1 MLHKILSTA
10 LLAIVCT
17 NLQAYDS
24 KIAIAK
30 ETTLAQKTATKPAKP
45 ALAKK
50 SEQFKNYKPFTAKVL
65 GEGVRLRLNA
75 DVEAPI
81 LSELSK
87 NELLIVKG
95 EKESF
100 YAVEAPSDMK
110 VYIFRSFVLD
120 NIVEGNRVN
129 VRLQPDLTSPV
140 VGYLSTGDRVDGEIS
155 KKNHKWLEF
164 SAPNNIHFFV
174 AKEYLE
180 KAGGPELK
188 ALHDEKLANLKGLVK
203 SANLLAQA
211 EMLKSFKEID
221 FTKVTTTFTEIL
233 NDYSEFAKEIA
244 PVKSTLAKLQ
254 EDFLQKKLAYLESK
268 AMALGKSIA
277 LGGDSGASI
286 IGGQTALTPTDRM
299 KLWSAVEE
307 SLFVNWSA
315 AHFNKTMAD
324 YYEQQKNTSVKISG
338 IVEAYHDSVCNKP
351 GNYIIR
357 GDKDLPRAYVYSTMV
372 DLHSLEGQYVTL
384 IVAPR
389 PNNNFAFPAYFAM
402 EVE

>member
-1 MLHKILSTA
+1 MLHKILSVA
-10 LLAIVCT
+10 LLATAST
-17 NLQAYDS
+17 NLLAYDS

-30 ETTLAQKTATKPAKP
+30 ETTLAQKPSVKAAKP
-45 ALAKK
+45 VSAKK

-75 DVEAPI
+75 DIDSPI

-87 NELLIVKG
+87 HELLIVKG

-100 YAVEAPSDMK
+100 YAVEAPSNMN

-120 NIVEGNRVN
+120 GLVEGNRVN
-129 VRLQPDLTSPV
+129 VRLQPDLTSPI
-140 VGYLSTGDRVDGEIS
+140 VGYLSTGDSVQGEIS

-164 SAPNNIHFFV
+164 AAPNNIHFFV

-188 ALHDEKLANLKGLVK
+188 ALHDEKLTSLKSLVK
-203 SANLLAQA
+203 SAHLLAQA
-211 EMLKSFKEID
+211 EMLKSFREID
-221 FTKVTTTFTEIL
+221 FNQVTSRFTEIL
-233 NDYSEFAKEIA
+233 NDYSEFTKQIA
-244 PVKSTLAKLQ
+244 PVRNTLAKLQ
-254 EDFLQKKLAYLESK
+254 EDFLQKKLAFLENK
-268 AMALGKSIA
+268 AMVLGKSIA
-277 LGGDSGASI
+277 LGGDSAATI
-286 IGGQTALTPTDRM
+286 IGGQTALTSSDRM

-315 AHFNKTMAD
+315 AHFNKTMSD
-324 YYEQQKNTSVKISG
+324 YYEQQKLASVKISG

-351 GNYIIR
+351 GNFIIR

-372 DLHSLEGQYVTL
+372 DLHNLEGQYVTL
-384 IVAPR
+384 IVTPR
-389 PNNNFAFPAYFAM
+389 PNNNFAFDAFFAM

>member
-1 MLHKILSTA
+1 MLHKILSVAILATA
-10 LLAIVCT
+10 ST
-17 NLQAYDS
+17 NLIAYDS

-30 ETTLAQKTATKPAKP
+30 ETKLVQKQNVKAAKP
-45 ALAKK
+45 SSAKK

-75 DVEAPI
+75 DVESPI

-87 NELLIVKG
+87 HELLIVKG

-120 NIVEGNRVN
+120 GLVEGNRVN

-164 SAPNNIHFFV
+164 TAPNNIHFFV

-221 FTKVTTTFTEIL
+221 FNQVTSRFTEIL
-233 NDYSEFAKEIA
+233 NDYSEFTKEIA
-244 PVKSTLAKLQ
+244 PVRNTLAKLQ
-254 EDFLQKKLAYLESK
+254 EDFLQKKLAFLENK

-277 LGGDSGASI
+277 LGGDSASI
-286 IGGQTALTPTDRM
+286 IGGQTALTSSDRM

-307 SLFVNWSA
+307 SLFVTWSA
-315 AHFNKTMAD
+315 AHFNKTMND
-324 YYEQQKNTSVKISG
+324 FYEQEKLASVKISG

-372 DLHSLEGQYVTL
+372 DLHNLEGQYVTL